1 MRFSS
6 IHSAVS
12 LATTA
17 FSNISNLS
25 RQNRLK
31 IARYTPLL
39 WLEMLLLGM
48 MVFTLVN
55 FTGEWLFAELSPL
68 SESES
73 SESFESL
80 DADDELNS
88 PICIGSEID
97 EFSSIELKS
106 VH

>member
-1 MRFSS
+1 
-6 IHSAVS
+6 
-12 LATTA
+12 
-17 FSNISNLS
+17 
-25 RQNRLK
+25 
-31 IARYTPLL
+31 
-39 WLEMLLLGM
+39 MLLLGM

-88 PICIGSEID
+88 PICIKSEID
-97 EFSSIELKS
+97 EFLSITIKS

>member
-1 MRFSS
+1 
-6 IHSAVS
+6 
-12 LATTA
+12 
-17 FSNISNLS
+17 
-25 RQNRLK
+25 
-31 IARYTPLL
+31 
-39 WLEMLLLGM
+39 MLLLGM

-88 PICIGSEID
+88 PICIASEID
-97 EFSSIELKS
+97 EVSSIELKS